1 MPYTIDR
8 QSLFIGPFTLTSDPT
23 TSARISLSSFAGAL
37 LFVESVTG
45 AASQITW
52 HATKGFQETATY
64 PIRSAVSN
72 NVFTGIEQ
80 GYAYAF
86 PDEVFGAQFIVP
98 VLDSDTAIVSVALK
112 G

>member
-8 QSLFIGPFTLTSDPT
+8 QSLFAGPFTLTSDPA
-23 TSARISLSSFAGAL
+23 TSAKISLSSFAGAL

-52 HATKGFQETATY
+52 HAAKDFKATQTY
-64 PIRSAVSN
+64 PVRSAISN
-72 NVFTGIEQ
+72 NVLTGIEQ

-86 PDEVFGAQFIVP
+86 PDEVFGAQFVVP
-98 VLDSDTAIVSVALK
+98 VLDSDTAIVSVTLK